1 MAYFYLL
8 SILAARERVYLA
20 TPYFIRDEPLK
31 AALMRHARA
40 GVDVRLLLPGPEIDN
55 PFVRYGKFGVVDSQW
70 SVVGSPNLHFVHAS
84 SMKNASGIL
93 DAEFG
98 RRLEEDFLRDLTRSE
113 ELTLE
118 TWRQRGLWPRLRSF
132 ISRAVDRQS

>member
-1 MAYFYLL
+1 MHSWVSSSGEILLGPEFYPSPGGDRSGVARFIPHVHSPADDDQSMAYFYLL

-20 TPYFIRDEPLK
+20 TPYFIPDEPLK

-40 GVDVRLLLPGPEIDN
+40 GVDVR
-55 PFVRYGKFGVVDSQW
+55 
-70 SVVGSPNLHFVHAS
+70 
-84 SMKNASGIL
+84 
-93 DAEFG
+93 
-98 RRLEEDFLRDLTRSE
+98 FLGDLTRSE

-118 TWRQRGLWPRLRSF
+118 TWRQRGLWPRLRSL